1 MTLEIQVLYKF
12 TDWEIYLS
20 IKLKCL
26 INIFQLKIAIPM
38 FCKSSATVP
47 ESYQSKLLTIFAEA
61 HDILLK
67 SNLSTDIFVV
77 AGVYWFQ
84 SDVCLKT

>member
-1 MTLEIQVLYKF
+1 
-12 TDWEIYLS
+12 
-20 IKLKCL
+20 
-26 INIFQLKIAIPM
+26 M